1 MSPDEIS
8 ALIRDRATAHGV
20 DPDALVRIAQ
30 IESGLNPSVQAK
42 TSSAT
47 GLFQFISP
55 TWGRYGAGAD
65 PRDPNANA
73 DAGAR
78 FTRDNIK
85 ALTSAGIQVT
95 PGSTYLAHFAGPQG
109 AVNVLKA
116 DPSSSVESV
125 LGANVVKAN
134 PFLRGMT
141 IADMRGWADRKMGGK
156 STAVPPGGVPEGGP
170 YNTGGAGVDP
180 YQVAPPM
187 LSPSAPNMQMPPNF
201 PFGLMAPEPEPPK
214 RTKLDPLGL
223 LTAMQAR
230 PQRRV

>member
-1 MSPDEIS
+1 MADQIS
-8 ALIRDRATAHGV
+8 ALIRERAIAHGV

-30 IESGLNPSVQAK
+30 SESSLNPDAAAR
-42 TSSAT
+42 TSSAK
-47 GLFQFISP
+47 GLFQFIAP
-55 TWGRYGAGAD
+55 TWQQYGGNANPLD
-65 PRDPNANA
+65 PAANA

-85 ALTSAGIQVT
+85 ALTGAGIQVT

-116 DPSSSVESV
+116 DPSASVESV

-141 IADMRGWADRKMGGK
+141 IADMRGWADRKMGGQAQPY
-156 STAVPPGGVPEGGP
+156 SGPRPTSGVPEGGP

-187 LSPSAPNMQMPPNF
+187 GGPSAPSTQF
-201 PFGLMAPEPEPPK
+201 PFGMMAPEPPK
-214 RTKLDPLGL
+214 PRTDLNPFRILAEMK
-223 LTAMQAR
+223 AR
-230 PQRRV
+230 SQRRA